1 MTSESIDTKEYVNP
15 SEIGDKARA
24 ALVSSY
30 SDEICAEMALL
41 TNR

>member
-1 MTSESIDTKEYVNP
+1 MTSESIDTKEYANL

-30 SDEICAEMALL
+30 S
-41 TNR
+41 